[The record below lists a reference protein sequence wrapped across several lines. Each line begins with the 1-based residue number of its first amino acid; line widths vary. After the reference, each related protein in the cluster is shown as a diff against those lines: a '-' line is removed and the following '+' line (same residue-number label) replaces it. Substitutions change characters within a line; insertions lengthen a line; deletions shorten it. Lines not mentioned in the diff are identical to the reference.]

1 MLQLLGSADLG
12 RVDGGGVE
20 GIEVEGSCWFRLIEQ
35 LTVEGV
41 PAQVAG

>member
-1 MLQLLGSADLG
+1 MLQLLRCADLG

-20 GIEVEGSCWFRLIEQ
+20 GIEVEGSCWLGLIEQ